1 MKLSYLFSD
10 GMVLQR
16 GKRNYIWGETSPEII
31 VTGILDGRK
40 FNTKADTH
48 GMFVAELPEEYVDEI
63 SGDSVITLHGK
74 NMSGIQ
80 EDYELS
86 SATVSGNDGS
96 ETDASGGCRLTAD
109 IPGDLYP
116 VGTKI
121 TVTVDN
127 RSDTF
132 DCCLPLSSLHQ
143 KGSSQYFIYV
153 MEKEDA
159 VMGTELTAKEVPV
172 TVLDMNEQYVA
183 VDEMI
188 SGDVIVSS
196 DKDITDGSRVRLE
209 EE

>member
-1 MKLSYLFSD
+1 MTA
-10 GMVLQR
+10 GT
-16 GKRNYIWGETSPEII
+16 ETAE
-31 VTGILDGRK
+31 GIAVML
-40 FNTKADTH
+40 ADAAETVR
-48 GMFVAELPEEYVDEI
+48 FVAELPEDYVDEI

>member
-1 MKLSYLFSD
+1 M
-10 GMVLQR
+10 
-16 GKRNYIWGETSPEII
+16 
-31 VTGILDGRK
+31 
-40 FNTKADTH
+40 
-48 GMFVAELPEEYVDEI
+48 
-63 SGDSVITLHGK
+63 
-74 NMSGIQ
+74 
-80 EDYELS
+80 
-86 SATVSGNDGS
+86 
-96 ETDASGGCRLTAD
+96 
-109 IPGDLYP
+109 
-116 VGTKI
+116 GTKL

-127 RSDTF
+127 QSNTYDS
-132 DCCLPLSSLHQ
+132 CLPLSSLHQ
-143 KGSSQYFIYV
+143 KGNNQYFIYV